1 MLYFAWQPLGK
12 LPRFPA
18 LAECMSDV
26 EPDTR
31 QMVRAQNKKKKKSG
45 GFQSMGKTQR
55 QPLVT
60 QINLVHRLCSLT
72 SPEIKKL
79 AKSTSFFSLYSSIL
93 SVFSMIP
100 GLSFPVYKGVMKKG
114 YKVPTPIQRKVNY
127 CYSGSLLSAV
137 LQHTDIQP
145 TVLSAFSFRPSL

>member
-79 AKSTSFFSLYSSIL
+79 AKSTSFYFKWVFYDSRSQFPCVQRRHEERLQSSH
-93 SVFSMIP
+93 SNP
-100 GLSFPVYKGVMKKG
+100 KKG
-114 YKVPTPIQRKVNY
+114 E
-127 CYSGSLLSAV
+127 LLLLWEFA
-137 LQHTDIQP
+137 
-145 TVLSAFSFRPSL
+145 LSRPSTH